1 MPHATHPPL
10 PSLQALI
17 LCGPGLS
24 LNTFTSNPAQSPK
37 CLLPIANRPMLWYPL
52 SYCHA
57 MGISDITL
65 IIPPDAREALETAL
79 ATHPALTSLPGPKP
93 EILAPEGLE
102 QTSGTAELL
111 ALPEVQGVVTRDFVV
126 LPCDL
131 VSELDGSKV
140 LQQWLT
146 LNPSSTSTSYNSKQG
161 KRRGGMALYYPT
173 HGREGI
179 SSESKKVVD
188 ETDFLATVPISS
200 SAVPPPAGSL
210 RGGIE
215 EVVLTMPTDT
225 LNDTLEENNG
235 SLPIR
240 QRLLNKHSNVKMRTK
255 YRDAHVYFFPHWVK
269 EFIGHSANGERFESL
284 SEDVLGAWAQA
295 GWRPSLAGKL
305 GLDEVLGGKRGA
317 EEDGRGAEGT
327 QATFDDDA
335 ADGLMMTQAKFE
347 EDDGEDG
354 EEEVDVMAL
363 SSTKVSVPVRVRQ
376 EREEK
381 GFASRVQVP
390 ATVETEPQTKT
401 KSASKPVSKPKSHV
415 HIPPLLAYIQPPL
428 PSLPLIRRVDTAP
441 QLASISLYLAKLPA
455 TSSAEPGVVYN
466 PLAHEHK
473 VHPTAT
479 IGPQT
484 RVSEG
489 DSLVAENVT
498 IGSRTNIK
506 ESVIGAN
513 CEIGG
518 MVKLTKCVLMEG
530 VVVGDGVTMT
540 GCIIGKRARIE
551 GMPSAPAEGG
561 SGKVGDGGAGG
572 DGDGAKGKGK
582 GKKRAEDEEER
593 TKLTDCEVA
602 PFFVVEAGTE
612 SKGETLK
619 GFDEEG
625 SLDEGEDGKGEDED
639 EEDGLGGFDGRA
651 GFDEE

>member
-1 MPHATHPPL
+1 MPHSTHPPL
-10 PSLQALI
+10 PSIQALI

-57 MGISDITL
+57 MGITSIHL
-65 IIPPDAREALETAL
+65 IIPPDAKEALETAL

-93 EILAPEGLE
+93 EVLSPGGLE

-111 ALPEVQGVVTRDFVV
+111 ALPDVQGVVTRDFVV

-146 LNPSSTSTSYNSKQG
+146 LNPSSSSNSKQS
-161 KRRGGMALYYPT
+161 KRRGGMAVYYPT

-188 ETDFLATVPISS
+188 ETDFLATVPIEAP
-200 SAVPPPAGSL
+200 AVPPPAGSL
-210 RGGIE
+210 RSNIE

-235 SLPIR
+235 FLPIR

-255 YRDAHVYFFPHWVK
+255 CRDAHVYFFPHWVK

-295 GWRPSLAGKL
+295 GWRPSLVAKL
-305 GLDEVLGGKRGA
+305 GLDEVLGERRGA
-317 EEDGRGAEGT
+317 DEDSGKAEGT

-347 EDDGEDG
+347 EDNGEDG

-390 ATVETEPQTKT
+390 ATAETEPQTKT
-401 KSASKPVSKPKSHV
+401 KSASKPVPKPKSHV

-455 TSSAEPGVVYN
+455 TSSAEPNVVYN

-530 VVVGDGVTMT
+530 VVVGDGVTLT
-540 GCIIGKRARIE
+540 NCIVGKRARIE
-551 GMPSAPAEGG
+551 GMASTPAEGG
-561 SGKVGDGGAGG
+561 SGGVGVGGGE
-572 DGDGAKGKGK
+572 GDGAKVKGK

-593 TKLTDCEVA
+593 TRLTDCEVA

-625 SLDEGEDGKGEDED
+625 SLEDEGEGGDED

>member
-65 IIPPDAREALETAL
+65 IIPPDAREALEKAL
-79 ATHPALTSLPGPKP
+79 ATNPALTSLPGPRP
-93 EILAPEGLE
+93 EVLAPEGLE

-111 ALPEVQGVVTRDFVV
+111 SLREVQEVVTRDFV
-126 LPCDL
+126 
-131 VSELDGSKV
+131 
-140 LQQWLT
+140 
-146 LNPSSTSTSYNSKQG
+146 G
-161 KRRGGMALYYPT
+161 KKRGGMALYYPT

-188 ETDFLATVPISS
+188 ETDFLATVPIEAP
-200 SAVPPPAGSL
+200 AVPPPAGSL

-215 EVVLTMPTDT
+215 EIVLTMPTDT
-225 LNDTLEENNG
+225 LNDALEENNG
-235 SLPIR
+235 TLPVR
-240 QRLLNKHSNVKMRTK
+240 QRLLRRHGNVKMRTK
-255 YRDAHVYFFPHWVK
+255 HRDAHVYFFPQWVK
-269 EFIGHSANGERFESL
+269 EFIAHPNNSEKFESL

-295 GWRPSLAGKL
+295 GWRPSLARKL
-305 GLDEVLGGKRGA
+305 GLDEVLDGKRGA
-317 EEDGRGAEGT
+317 EDDGGKAEGMGH
-327 QATFDDDA
+327 AEDDA
-335 ADGLMMTQAKFE
+335 GDEGSMTPARFSELEQLE
-347 EDDGEDG
+347 GGE

-363 SSTKVSVPVRVRQ
+363 SSTKVSVPLRVRQ
-376 EREEK
+376 EREAK
-381 GFASRVQVP
+381 GFASRVTISSTTS
-390 ATVETEPQTKT
+390 AEPLTAPE
-401 KSASKPVSKPKSHV
+401 SASQPQSKPKMHLHV
-415 HIPPLLAYIQPPL
+415 PPLLAYIQPSL

-441 QLASISLYLAKLPA
+441 QLASISLYLARLPA
-455 TSSAEPGVVYN
+455 NSSADPGSVYN

-479 IGPQT
+479 IGPQSK
-484 RVSEG
+484 VSEA
-489 DSLVAENVT
+489 DSLIAENVT

-513 CEIGG
+513 CEIGS
-518 MVKLTKCVLMEG
+518 MVKLTKCVLMDG
-530 VVVGDGVTMT
+530 VVVGDGVTLT
-540 GCIIGKRARIE
+540 NCIVGKRARIE
-551 GMPSAPAEGG
+551 GMSPAPSTESVGGEGQ
-561 SGKVGDGGAGG
+561 A
-572 DGDGAKGKGK
+572 KGK
-582 GKKRAEDEEER
+582 GKKRGEDEEER

-612 SKGETLK
+612 GKGETLK

-625 SLDEGEDGKGEDED
+625 SLGEEDEGEDGVGD
-639 EEDGLGGFDGRA
+639 EEDGVGGEGGF
-651 GFDEE
+651 EEE

>member
-52 SYCHA
+52 SYCHN

-65 IIPPDAREALETAL
+65 IIPPDAKEALEKAL
-79 ATHPALTSLPGPKP
+79 ATNPALTSLPGPRP
-93 EILAPEGLE
+93 EVLAPEGLE

-111 ALPEVQGVVTRDFVV
+111 ALPEVQEVVVRDFVV

-146 LNPSSTSTSYNSKQG
+146 LNPSSTSSSFSSKQS

-200 SAVPPPAGSL
+200 PAVPPPAGSL

-215 EVVLTMPTDT
+215 EVVMTMPTDT

-240 QRLLNKHSNVKMRTK
+240 QRLLRRHGNVKLRTK
-255 YRDAHVYFFPHWVK
+255 HRDAHVYFFPYWIK
-269 EFIGHSANGERFESL
+269 SFIAHPSNSEKFESL

-295 GWRPSLAGKL
+295 GWRPSLASKL
-305 GLDEVLGGKRGA
+305 GLDEVLNGKRGA
-317 EEDGRGAEGT
+317 EEDGGEAEGTRGAEDGDGDEGSMT
-327 QATFDDDA
+327 A
-335 ADGLMMTQAKFE
+335 ARFSELELQEG
-347 EDDGEDG
+347 GE
-354 EEEVDVMAL
+354 EEEVDVRGL
-363 SSTKVSVPVRVRQ
+363 SSTKVSVPLRMRQ
-376 EREEK
+376 ERGEK
-381 GFASRVQVP
+381 GFASRVQG
-390 ATVETEPQTKT
+390 ASTTSTEPQTQT
-401 KSASKPVSKPKSHV
+401 MPKSASKPESKPNAHV
-415 HIPPLLAYIQPPL
+415 HVPPLLAYVQPPL
-428 PSLPLIRRVDTAP
+428 PSLPLVRRVDTAP
-441 QLASISLYLAKLPA
+441 QLASISLYLARLPA
-455 TSSAEPGVVYN
+455 TSSAAELGVVYN
-466 PLAHEHK
+466 PLAHEYK

-479 IGPQT
+479 IGPQS

-489 DSLVAENVT
+489 DGLVAENVT

-530 VVVGDGVTMT
+530 VVVGDGVTLT
-540 GCIIGKRARIE
+540 NCIIGKRARIE
-551 GMPSAPAEGG
+551 GMAAA
-561 SGKVGDGGAGG
+561 DGGKDVGG
-572 DGDGAKGKGK
+572 EGEAKGKGK
-582 GKKRAEDEEER
+582 GKKRGEDEEER

-625 SLDEGEDGKGEDED
+625 SLEDEGEGEEG
-639 EEDGLGGFDGRA
+639 EGFDDGD
-651 GFDEE
+651 GEGIDM

>member
-1 MPHATHPPL
+1 MPHSTQPPL

-24 LNTFTSNPAQSPK
+24 LNTFTSNPTQSPK

-57 MGISDITL
+57 MGILSIHL
-65 IIPPDAREALETAL
+65 IIPPDAKEALETAL

-93 EILAPEGLE
+93 EVLSPGGLE
-102 QTSGTAELL
+102 QTSGTAGLL

-146 LNPSSTSTSYNSKQG
+146 LNPSSSSNSKQS
-161 KRRGGMALYYPT
+161 KRRGGMAVYYPT

-179 SSESKKVVD
+179 SSESKNVVD
-188 ETDFLATVPISS
+188 ETDFLATVPIEAP
-200 SAVPPPAGSL
+200 AVPPPAGSL
-210 RGGIE
+210 RSNIE

-235 SLPIR
+235 SFPIR

-317 EEDGRGAEGT
+317 EEDSGEAEGT

-335 ADGLMMTQAKFE
+335 EDGLMMTPAKFA

-354 EEEVDVMAL
+354 EQEVDVMAL
-363 SSTKVSVPVRVRQ
+363 SSTKVSVPVRVKQ

-381 GFASRVQVP
+381 AFASRVRVT
-390 ATVETEPQTKT
+390 ATTKT
-401 KSASKPVSKPKSHV
+401 ELQTMPKPDSKPEIKTKSHV

-473 VHPTAT
+473 VHPTAI
-479 IGPQT
+479 IGPQS

-518 MVKLTKCVLMEG
+518 MVKLTRCVLMEG
-530 VVVGDGVTMT
+530 VVVGDGVTLT
-540 GCIIGKRARIE
+540 NCIVGKRARIE
-551 GMPSAPAEGG
+551 GMASAPTSVDGG
-561 SGKVGDGGAGG
+561 SGKAGDGV
-572 DGDGAKGKGK
+572 GDGAKGKGK

-625 SLDEGEDGKGEDED
+625 SLDEGEDGEGEDED
-639 EEDGLGGFDGRA
+639 EEDGLGGFDERA

>member
-52 SYCHA
+52 ISCHR
-57 MGISDITL
+57 MGITSIHL
-65 IIPPDAREALETAL
+65 IIPPDAKEALETAL

-93 EILAPEGLE
+93 EVLAPEGLE

-111 ALPEVQGVVTRDFVV
+111 RLPEVQGVVTRDFVV

-146 LNPSSTSTSYNSKQG
+146 LNPSSTSNSSNSKQS
-161 KRRGGMALYYPT
+161 KRGGGMALYYPT

-188 ETDFLATVPISS
+188 ETDFLATVPISLP
-200 SAVPPPAGSL
+200 AVPPPAGSL
-210 RGGIE
+210 RNNVE

-240 QRLLNKHSNVKMRTK
+240 QRLLNKHSNVKMRTRH
-255 YRDAHVYFFPHWVK
+255 RDAHVYFFPHWVK
-269 EFIGHSANGERFESL
+269 DFIAHPNNSEKFESL

-295 GWRPSLAGKL
+295 GWRPSLASKL

-317 EEDGRGAEGT
+317 EENGGEAVGT
-327 QATFDDDA
+327 HAAFDDTG
-335 ADGLMMTQAKFE
+335 DGGSMTPARFSELELQEGE
-347 EDDGEDG
+347 E

-363 SSTKVSVPVRVRQ
+363 SSTKVSVPLHVKQ
-376 EREEK
+376 EREGK
-381 GFASRVQVP
+381 WFASRVQVP
-390 ATVETEPQTKT
+390 ATTETEPQTKT

-466 PLAHEHK
+466 ALALEYK

-479 IGPQT
+479 IGPQS

-518 MVKLTKCVLMEG
+518 MVKLTRCVLMEG

-551 GMPSAPAEGG
+551 GMASAPTSVDGG
-561 SGKVGDGGAGG
+561 SGKAGDGV
-572 DGDGAKGKGK
+572 GDGAKGKGK

-625 SLDEGEDGKGEDED
+625 SLDEEDGEDGEGEEGEGLDD
-639 EEDGLGGFDGRA
+639 GDGEEIDV
-651 GFDEE
+651 